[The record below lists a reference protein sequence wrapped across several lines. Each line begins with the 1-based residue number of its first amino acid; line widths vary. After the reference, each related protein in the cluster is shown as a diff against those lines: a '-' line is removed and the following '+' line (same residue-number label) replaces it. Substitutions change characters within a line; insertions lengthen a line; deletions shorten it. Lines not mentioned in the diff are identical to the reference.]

1 MNRSFKFSL
10 ALISLLMTTFCL
22 AQKVELKFNK
32 DGKFKIV
39 QFTDVHFKYGN
50 PASAIALERINQVLD
65 AEHPD
70 LVVVSGDV
78 VYAAPADSGMRQVLE
93 PIARRKIP
101 FVVTFGNHDDEQGMT
116 RQQLYDVIR
125 TVPGNLL
132 PDRGATLSPDYILTV
147 KSSSAPQKE
156 AALLYCMDT
165 HSYSPLKDVKGYA
178 WFTFDQIGW
187 YRVQSAAY
195 TSQNGGQP
203 LPALAFFH
211 IPLPE
216 YNEAASDENAILRGT
231 RMEEACAPKL
241 NTGMFAAM
249 KEAGDVMGV
258 FVGHDHD
265 NDYAVMWKNILLAYG
280 RFTGGNTEYNH
291 LPNGARVIVLDEGTR
306 TFASWIRQKDGVV
319 DPVSYPASFVKDDWT
334 KR

>member
-1 MNRSFKFSL
+1 MNRSLKLFL
-10 ALISLLMTTFCL
+10 ALVSLCMTTFCF
-22 AQKVELKFNK
+22 AQKSELQFNK

-39 QFTDVHFKYGN
+39 QFTDVHFKYKN
-50 PASAIALERINQVLD
+50 PASDIALERINQVLD
-65 AEHPD
+65 EEQPD
-70 LVVVSGDV
+70 FVIFTGDV
-78 VYAAPADSGMRQVLE
+78 VYSAPADKGMLQVLE
-93 PIARRKIP
+93 QVSKRKLP
-101 FVVTFGNHDDEQGMT
+101 FVVTFGNHDNEQGMT
-116 RQQLYDVIR
+116 REQLYDIIR
-125 TVPGNLL
+125 QVPGNLM
-132 PDRGATLSPDYILTV
+132 PDRGSALSPDYVLTV
-147 KSSSAPQKE
+147 KASSDAKKD
-156 AALLYCMDT
+156 AAVLYCMDS

-178 WFTFDQIGW
+178 WLTFDQINW
-187 YRVQSAAY
+187 YRQQSAAY
-195 TSQNGGQP
+195 TAQHGGQP

-249 KEAGDVMGV
+249 KESGDVMGM

-265 NDYAVMWKNILLAYG
+265 NDYAVMWKGILLAYG

-291 LPNGARVIVLDEGTR
+291 LPNGARIIVLDEGAR
-306 TFASWIRQKDGVV
+306 TFTSWIRQKDGIV
-319 DPVSYPASFVKDDWT
+319 DKVSYPASFVKDDWT